1 MSRLVLVADDDDNVC
16 RYLSSVLSSFGYD
29 ARCVPSG
36 EKALAALAGGPPPAA
51 VLLDLVMPGLSGL
64 ETLDRIKARHP
75 RVPVIV
81 LSSTAEI
88 STVVDAIRRGAAD
101 YLTKTFQDQELE
113 LALQNAIEKQALQQ
127 EVASLRRR
135 LDSEEDGFVSTSAR
149 ILRIKE
155 IGRQVADTDAPVL
168 ILGPSGVGKEVVA
181 RFIHAQSR
189 RRGQAFLKVNCAAL
203 PEDLLESELFGYER
217 GAFSGALT
225 QKPGMFELADG
236 GTILLDEIGEMTPQL
251 QAKLLHVLQD
261 GEFTRLGGRHLV
273 RVDAR
278 VMAATNVGLDQAV
291 SSGRFREDLF
301 FRLNV
306 IRLEVPP
313 LKERREDIP
322 MLCRHFIRQ
331 YATRYKSRICE
342 IPRALEEAFL
352 SHEWPGNVREL
363 ENAVRRYVILG
374 DLEAS
379 LAEIGRARPP
389 APPPSA
395 RGEGRGPLAR
405 PAEPSPEEGLSL
417 RKVSAHAAEDAERR
431 LLGRVLAET
440 RWNRREAARK
450 LKISYKALLNKLK
463 KWEVDES
470 EAVSA
475 AASAAPGHARER
487 RATPRPDP
495 DPKRPGRGT
504 VLIEPGRW
512 PRRATH

>member
-1 MSRLVLVADDDDNVC
+1 MMRKLVLVVDDDESV
-16 RYLSSVLSSFGYD
+16 RKYLSSLLGSFDYE

-36 EKALAALAGGPPPAA
+36 EKALAVMAAGPLPAA
-51 VLLDLVMPGLSGL
+51 VLLDLVMPGLTGI
-64 ETLDRIKARHP
+64 ETLERIKARHP

-81 LSSTAEI
+81 LSTHAEI
-88 STVVDAIRRGAAD
+88 SAVVDAIRRGASD
-101 YLTKTFQDQELE
+101 YLTKSFQDQELE
-113 LALQNAIEKQALQQ
+113 LALQNAIEKQDLRQ

-135 LDSEEDGFVSTSAR
+135 LDREEDGFVSTSAR

-168 ILGPSGVGKEVVA
+168 ILGQSGVGKEVVA
-181 RFIHAQSR
+181 RFIHGQSR
-189 RRGQAFLKVNCAAL
+189 RGGRAFLKVNCAAL

-225 QKPGMFELADG
+225 AKPGMFELADG
-236 GTILLDEIGEMTPQL
+236 GTILLDEIGEMTSQL

-278 VMAATNVGLDQAV
+278 VMAATNIGLDEAV
-291 SSGRFREDLF
+291 AAGRFREDLF

-322 MLCRHFIRQ
+322 MLCRHFVRQ
-331 YATRYKSRICE
+331 YATRYKSRTCE
-342 IPRALEEAFL
+342 IPRRLEEAFL
-352 SHEWPGNVREL
+352 GHEWPGNVREL

-379 LAEIGRARPP
+379 LAELERSRPRAEPP
-389 APPPSA
+389 APRREEGSA
-395 RGEGRGPLAR
+395 
-405 PAEPSPEEGLSL
+405 AEPGPDSSFKDGPSL
-417 RKVSAHAAEDAERR
+417 RKVSAQAAEEAERR

-463 KWEVDES
+463 KWEVDET
-470 EAVSA
+470 AVSSSRVQETRA
-475 AASAAPGHARER
+475 LPRAQPEAKRAS
-487 RATPRPDP
+487 
-495 DPKRPGRGT
+495 RGD

-512 PRRATH
+512 PRPAAR